1 MDATYSV
8 AGIDVHKKMLAA
20 VVANVGDRELRFE
33 CRRFGTTVSELKNLS
48 AWLREHTV
56 QEAAELR
63 SRRGATGLAYVN
75 PYEIPTDARQGTAAK
90 PTGKFAGR
98 MSDQIIQCSE

>member
-1 MDATYSV
+1 MDATYYV

-33 CRRFGTTVSELKNLS
+33 CRRFGTTVSELRNPS

-56 QEAAELR
+56 QEVMMESTMSAL
-63 SRRGATGLAYVN
+63 V
-75 PYEIPTDARQGTAAK
+75 GTS
-90 PTGKFAGR
+90 PVEPRFAWT
-98 MSDQIIQCSE
+98 